1 MEGEV
6 TSEQARELLD
16 ALVEGGG
23 MKHIDTPLALRL
35 IPLADEVGRTD
46 LAEGLM
52 ARAEVAAAD
61 DVEKGWVTLEQLRR
75 GQGGDVDALL
85 TLATDMEGR
94 KDGARLAAASL
105 HHVALIHHANQAWEE
120 AHALVN
126 RSLRLR
132 QESGD
137 EEGRSYGLAVRASCE
152 RAMDLMPNS
161 IETQME
167 RLGVLERLEDHE
179 GVMETLADLAHLH
192 ATIGEVD
199 LASDHLIR
207 SMDLAKDMGDLSGQ
221 LVAAWGLADIAEIAE
236 DWSTAMLHLS
246 DVVHA
251 FMAVGLPAPEQVRER
266 IKALTDLAD
275 RA

>member
-1 MEGEV
+1 MDGEV
-6 TSEQARELLD
+6 TTEQARELLD

-35 IPLADEVGRTD
+35 IPLADEVGRND
-46 LAEGLM
+46 LAQDLM
-52 ARAEVAAAD
+52 ERAEAAAAD
-61 DVEKGWVTLEQLRR
+61 EVENGWVRLERLRR
-75 GQGGDVDALL
+75 EGSDVDAVLDI
-85 TLATDMEGR
+85 ATNMETQE
-94 KDGARLAAASL
+94 DGARLAAAAL
-105 HHVALIHHANQAWEE
+105 HHAALLHHAKSSWEE

-132 QESGD
+132 QETGD

-152 RAMDLMPNS
+152 RAMELMNQA

-167 RLGVLERLEDHE
+167 RLGVLERLDDQE

-192 ATIGEVD
+192 ATVGEVD
-199 LASDHLIR
+199 VASDHLNR
-207 SMDLAKDMGDLSGQ
+207 SLELAKDMGDLSGQ
-221 LVAAWGLADIAEIAE
+221 LVAAWGLADVSEIAE

>member
-1 MEGEV
+1 MDGEV
-6 TSEQARELLD
+6 TTEQARELLD

-35 IPLADEVGRTD
+35 IPLADEVGRND
-46 LAEGLM
+46 LAQDLM
-52 ARAEVAAAD
+52 ERAEAAAAD
-61 DVEKGWVTLEQLRR
+61 EVENGWVRLERLRR
-75 GQGGDVDALL
+75 EGADVDAVLDI
-85 TLATDMEGR
+85 ATNMETHE
-94 KDGARLAAASL
+94 DGARLAAAAL
-105 HHVALIHHANQAWEE
+105 HHAALLHHAKSSWEE

-132 QESGD
+132 QETGD

-152 RAMDLMPNS
+152 RAMELMNQA

-167 RLGVLERLEDHE
+167 RLGVLERLDDQE

-192 ATIGEVD
+192 ATVGEVD
-199 LASDHLIR
+199 VASDHLNR
-207 SMDLAKDMGDLSGQ
+207 SLELAKDMGDLSGQ
-221 LVAAWGLADIAEIAE
+221 LVAAWGLADVSEIAE

>member
-1 MEGEV
+1 MDGEV
-6 TSEQARELLD
+6 TTEQARELLD

-35 IPLADEVGRTD
+35 IPLADEVGRND
-46 LAEGLM
+46 LAQDLM
-52 ARAEVAAAD
+52 ERAEAAAAD
-61 DVEKGWVTLEQLRR
+61 EVENGWVRLERLRR
-75 GQGGDVDALL
+75 EGSDVDAVLDI
-85 TLATDMEGR
+85 ATNMETHENGT
-94 KDGARLAAASL
+94 RLAAAAL
-105 HHVALIHHANQAWEE
+105 HHAALLHHAKSAWEE

-132 QESGD
+132 QKTGD

-152 RAMDLMPNS
+152 RAMELMNQA

-167 RLGVLERLEDHE
+167 RLGVLERLDDQE

-192 ATIGEVD
+192 ATVGEVD
-199 LASDHLIR
+199 VASDHLNR
-207 SMDLAKDMGDLSGQ
+207 SLELAKDMGDLSGQ
-221 LVAAWGLADIAEIAE
+221 LVAAWGLADVSEIAE

>member
-1 MEGEV
+1 MDGEV
-6 TSEQARELLD
+6 TTEQARELLD

-35 IPLADEVGRTD
+35 IPLADEVGRND
-46 LAEGLM
+46 LAQDLM
-52 ARAEVAAAD
+52 ERAEAAAAD
-61 DVEKGWVTLEQLRR
+61 EVENGWVRLERLRR
-75 GQGGDVDALL
+75 EGSDVDAVLDI
-85 TLATDMEGR
+85 ATNMETHESGT
-94 KDGARLAAASL
+94 RLAAAAL
-105 HHVALIHHANQAWEE
+105 HHAALLHHAKSSWEE

-132 QESGD
+132 QKTGD

-152 RAMDLMPNS
+152 RAMELMNQA

-167 RLGVLERLEDHE
+167 RLGVLERLDDQE

-192 ATIGEVD
+192 ATVGEVD
-199 LASDHLIR
+199 VASDHLNR
-207 SMDLAKDMGDLSGQ
+207 SLELAKDMGDLSGQ
-221 LVAAWGLADIAEIAE
+221 LVAAWGLADVSEIAE

>member
-1 MEGEV
+1 MDGEV
-6 TSEQARELLD
+6 TTEQARELLD

-35 IPLADEVGRTD
+35 IPLADEVGRND
-46 LAEGLM
+46 LAQDLM
-52 ARAEVAAAD
+52 ERAEAAAAD
-61 DVEKGWVTLEQLRR
+61 EVENGWVRLERLRR
-75 GQGGDVDALL
+75 EGSDVDAVLDI
-85 TLATDMEGR
+85 ATNMETHENGT
-94 KDGARLAAASL
+94 RLAAAAL
-105 HHVALIHHANQAWEE
+105 HHAALLHHAKSSWEE

-132 QESGD
+132 QKTGD

-152 RAMDLMPNS
+152 RAMELMNQA

-167 RLGVLERLEDHE
+167 RLGVLERLDDQE

-192 ATIGEVD
+192 ATVGEVD
-199 LASDHLIR
+199 VASDHLNR
-207 SMDLAKDMGDLSGQ
+207 SLELAKDMGDLSGQ
-221 LVAAWGLADIAEIAE
+221 LVAAWGLADVSEIAE

>member
-1 MEGEV
+1 MDGEV
-6 TSEQARELLD
+6 TTEQARELLD

-46 LAEGLM
+46 LALDLM
-52 ARAEVAAAD
+52 NRAEAAAAD
-61 DVEKGWVTLEQLRR
+61 DVEKGWVRLEQLRR
-75 GQGGDVDALL
+75 DGSDIDTVLEI
-85 TLATDMEGR
+85 ATEMEIHE
-94 KDGARLAAASL
+94 KGARLAAAAL
-105 HHVALIHHANQAWEE
+105 HHAALLHHAKDSWEE

-132 QESGD
+132 QQTGD

-152 RAMDLMPNS
+152 RAMELMTQA

-167 RLGVLERLEDHE
+167 RLGVLERLDDQE
-179 GVMETLADLAHLH
+179 GIMETLADLAHLH
-192 ATIGEVD
+192 ATVGEVD
-199 LASDHLIR
+199 LASDHLNR
-207 SMDLAKDMGDLSGQ
+207 SLELAKDMRDLSGQ
-221 LVAAWGLADIAEIAE
+221 LVAAWGLADVSEIAE
-236 DWSTAMLHLS
+236 DWSNAMLHLS